1 MLKKIIDFFKTKYKN
16 GNNCVKVEFVN
27 IQNMGYFTKC
37 KNTFMI
43 NGTLSIVK
51 TFSNEIFK
59 KVWLYEI

>member
-1 MLKKIIDFFKTKYKN
+1 M
-16 GNNCVKVEFVN
+16 KVEFVN
-27 IQNMGYFTKC
+27 IQNMGYFTQY